1 MGIDDQ
7 KEYTVGMV
15 KYLDGSNKDFTIRHR
30 TFFAESEGK
39 AIRMAQA
46 STWKNPYDEYYIVN
60 EGEDNE

>member
-15 KYLDGSNKDFTIRHR
+15 KYPSGPNEEFIIRRR
-30 TFFAESEGK
+30 TFFAESECK

-60 EGEDNE
+60 DGEDDE